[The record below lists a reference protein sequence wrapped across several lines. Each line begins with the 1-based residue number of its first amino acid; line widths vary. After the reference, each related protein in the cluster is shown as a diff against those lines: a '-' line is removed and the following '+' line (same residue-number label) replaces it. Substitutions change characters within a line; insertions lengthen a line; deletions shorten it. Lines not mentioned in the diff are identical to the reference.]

1 MGMLDSKEDIP
12 AASAILFL
20 EVQNRI
26 QSAVMRSIHDS
37 LDKELE
43 LIDKLLNAELG
54 ISDDVKIIPVSDP
67 SMNSTVQKIL
77 KNRAMLDLAMLDPSR
92 HYMTEVFKLNY
103 EGYGLDQ
110 QAIAKILKPDPEKE
124 QEEVAPLDPITE
136 NMNASLGMPLK
147 AAIWQEH
154 AAHKLVHGLYAQQYP
169 ELQPVLMAH
178 IKEHDAFE
186 YLVQMQ
192 ELLGIQLP
200 PLEQLQDPQVQNNI
214 AMAIA
219 GALQDSGMIEQSDQ
233 SETIDPNALLMA
245 EIKAK
250 EAETAAKERIAN
262 LRAETDIFKAQ
273 LDFEK
278 EKAKIESNEDI
289 AQLKSETELTK
300 QEY

>member
-1 MGMLDSKEDIP
+1 
-12 AASAILFL
+12 
-20 EVQNRI
+20 
-26 QSAVMRSIHDS
+26 
-37 LDKELE
+37 
-43 LIDKLLNAELG
+43 
-54 ISDDVKIIPVSDP
+54 
-67 SMNSTVQKIL
+67 
-77 KNRAMLDLAMLDPSR
+77 
-92 HYMTEVFKLNY
+92 
-103 EGYGLDQ
+103 
-110 QAIAKILKPDPEKE
+110 
-124 QEEVAPLDPITE
+124 
-136 NMNASLGMPLK
+136 MPLK